1 MKTKEELQLE
11 LNSLKGKHKIVY
23 TIEAP
28 LNDEET
34 EFATIYLKKPDR
46 MIYAMVSKL
55 ATGNDPLKAVE
66 ACLKSC
72 YIGGDELSL
81 ITQNDEALMSCETPI
96 VEMLRKKE
104 AVLKKN

>member
-11 LNSLKGKHKIVY
+11 LNSLKGKHKVVY

-34 EFATIYLKKPDR
+34 EAATIYLSKPTR
-46 MIYAMVSKL
+46 VVYATVGKL
-55 ATGNDPLKAVE
+55 AQGNDPLKAVE
-66 ACLKSC
+66 SCLKSC
-72 YIGGDELSL
+72 YIGGDELKL
-81 ITQNDEALMSCETPI
+81 ILENEDALMSCEAA
-96 VEMLRKKE
+96 VVKMLEKKE

>member
-11 LNSLKGKHKIVY
+11 LNQLKGKYKIVY

-34 EFATIYLKKPDR
+34 EFATIYLRKPDR
-46 MIYAMVSKL
+46 IVYAMVSKL

-72 YIGGDELSL
+72 YIGGDELNL
-81 ITQNDEALMSCETPI
+81 ITSNDEALMSCETAI
-96 VEMLRKKE
+96 VELLKKKE

>member
-1 MKTKEELQLE
+1 MKTKEELEIEKQQLI
-11 LNSLKGKHKIVY
+11 SKYKVVY

-34 EFATIYLKKPDR
+34 EFATIYLRKPDR
-46 MIYAMVSKL
+46 IIYASVSKL

-66 ACLKSC
+66 VALKGC
-72 YIGGDELSL
+72 YIGGDDLKL
-81 ITQNDEALMSCETPI
+81 ITENDEALMSCESAV
-96 VEMLRKKE
+96 VEMLKKKE

>member
-11 LNSLKGKHKIVY
+11 LQNLKAKHKVVY

-34 EFATIYLKKPDR
+34 EFATLYLSKPTR
-46 MIYAMVSKL
+46 MVYASVSKL
-55 ATGNDPLKAVE
+55 ATGSDPLKAVE
-66 ACLKSC
+66 VCLKSC
-72 YIGGDELSL
+72 YIGGDDLTL
-81 ITQNDEALMSCETPI
+81 VTQNDEALMSCEGAV
-96 VEMLRKKE
+96 VEMLKKKE

>member
-1 MKTKEELQLE
+1 MKTKEELTEDLQL
-11 LNSLKGKHKIVY
+11 LKSKHKVVY

-34 EFATIYLKKPDR
+34 EFATIFLKKPDR

-55 ATGNDPLKAVE
+55 AGGNDPLRAVE
-66 ACLKSC
+66 ACLKAC
-72 YIGGDELSL
+72 YIGGDDLNV
-81 ITQNDEALMSCETPI
+81 ITSNDEALMSCESSV
-96 VEMLRKKE
+96 VEMLKKKE